1 MRRSRSTTKLWSQNY
16 SPAGSVVRELV
27 YHKDTPGSTTC
38 FFTESKKTVLA
49 FISRRTHSPP
59 SKGCTL
65 CAGCSRYGACSGD
78 GEICTH
84 SVLFV
89 CDGFTDHS
97 SSLTLAHPRVCTTLA
112 HSIFSC
118 QAWTVRA
125 TIPPP
130 PLCKSGALPNELT
143 ARRATTESRT
153 RDLHRTRMMLYQL
166 SYCSR

>member
-1 MRRSRSTTKLWSQNY
+1 MVLRTGLEPVASTLRGWRDNLFLQRSILQSGRIRSAYTSIPQGYT
-16 SPAGSVVRELV
+16 
-27 YHKDTPGSTTC
+27 GSTTC
-38 FFTESKKTVLA
+38 FFTESKKTVLV

-84 SVLFV
+84 SDLFV

-97 SSLTLAHPRVCTTLA
+97 SSLTLAHPLVCTILA
-112 HSIFSC
+112 HDLFSC

-143 ARRATTESRT
+143 ARRATTVN
-153 RDLHRTRMMLYQL
+153 
-166 SYCSR
+166 